1 MAYNSKDLN
10 LVAPAVGSGDGGSV
24 WTYHEIGTALA
35 TLVAAN
41 YLTDALDKGVKAG
54 DIVIFAG
61 LTGGARS
68 VLTVT
73 ASGATVA

>member
-1 MAYNSKDLN
+1 MAYATKDLN
-10 LVAPAVGSGDGGSV
+10 LVAPAVGSGDGGSI

-35 TLVAAN
+35 TIIADN
-41 YLTDALDKGVKAG
+41 YMTDALEKGIKAG

-61 LTGGARS
+61 LTGGAKS

-73 ASGATVA
+73 TSGCTVA